1 MLSVVKPLQEFGK
14 LDKCLS
20 RYGTRFEFNNEKQ
33 VIFSSDVNSE
43 DTFVILEGVI
53 SLRREENVLIGITQA
68 PYIMGLAD
76 GLMKNDIPYKLISEG
91 NCTDIIYQ
99 PNKPLRLLNKINS
112 GETLFTG

>member
-1 MLSVVKPLQEFGK
+1 
-14 LDKCLS
+14 
-20 RYGTRFEFNNEKQ
+20 
-33 VIFSSDVNSE
+33 
-43 DTFVILEGVI
+43 
-53 SLRREENVLIGITQA
+53 
-68 PYIMGLAD
+68 MGLAD